1 MGVATAAGAAAAL
14 PAPWIRRAYAAETI
28 KIGAPSNLTGTQA
41 SIDQP
46 SLNGTKLRTKE
57 INDAGGVLGRQLELV
72 TYDCKSDPTV
82 TATVGSQLINQDKVV
97 AGLGLSDSDYVLAI
111 GPIFQKAGVAF
122 VTPGATSPKLPEQI
136 GDTTFLA
143 CFGDN
148 VQAAAGAEFVLQTL
162 KAKNVYLLR
171 DNGSEYTTLLAKYFD
186 EAFIHGGGKIVL
198 RDDYKSG
205 DRSFTAQITKLKAF
219 SPKPEVLFIS
229 AQPDDVGLVVKQMR
243 QAGVT
248 QPIMG
253 GDGYDTPLLVQV
265 GGKGATNVYF
275 STHAYMA
282 EDGTPAVKKF
292 FVGYKKAYG
301 TVPENA
307 FAALGY
313 DGLGLIADA
322 IKRAGSAEPG
332 KIRDALAAS
341 QGYPGV
347 TGSISYRP
355 GIRVPDKT
363 VTIIG
368 VKQGKL
374 SLAGEVKPKFIA
386 EP

>member
-1 MGVATAAGAAAAL
+1 MGVAAAAGAAAAL

-313 DGLGLIADA
+313 DGIGLIADA